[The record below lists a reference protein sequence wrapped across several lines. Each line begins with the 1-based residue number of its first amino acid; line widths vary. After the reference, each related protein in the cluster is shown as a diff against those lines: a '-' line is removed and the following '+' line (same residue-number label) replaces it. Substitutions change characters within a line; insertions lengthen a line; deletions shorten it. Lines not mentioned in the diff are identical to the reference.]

1 VFLTTLV
8 VFFLAE
14 MGDKTQ
20 FATIALA
27 ARFEP
32 LFAVVVGTTL
42 GMMIANAPAVWL
54 GERLAQKINM
64 KAMRWVAAGLFIAVG
79 VLTLVL

>member
-1 VFLTTLV
+1 
-8 VFFLAE
+8 
-14 MGDKTQ
+14 
-20 FATIALA
+20 
-27 ARFEP
+27 
-32 LFAVVVGTTL
+32 
-42 GMMIANAPAVWL
+42 MMIANAPAVWL